1 VTNARAQIETTLQM
15 RQNIVPA
22 LTVVVYQ
29 FINHE
34 KNVFLKTVEARGSSE
49 KSPVD
54 LDMLKKDLLSL
65 SKGPVS
71 KGALTK
77 FIAVA
82 ENYPQLVSSQAYQLL
97 ITQISDIEKQIYEK
111 RLKYNDEVNIY
122 NTKLSVF
129 PDNAIASSMGF
140 DLQPYFEWNDGPE
153 WIFTTTEKHGELP
166 VSMYKG
172 NHKAEKK

>member
-1 VTNARAQIETTLQM
+1 M

-49 KSPVD
+49 KSSYE
-54 LDMLKKDLLSL
+54 LDGLKKDLLNIST
-65 SKGPVS
+65 GPMS
-71 KGALTK
+71 KGALSK

-111 RLKYNDEVNIY
+111 RLEYNNEVNAY

-129 PDNAIASSMGF
+129 PDNAISLTLGF
-140 DLQPYFEWNDGPE
+140 HLQPYFEWDDGPE
-153 WIFTTTEKHGELP
+153 WVFTTTQDQGELP